1 MAQDYYRI
9 LGVKETATAEE
20 IRKRY
25 RALAR
30 KYHPDSNP
38 DNQEAKRMFQ
48 EIGEAYE
55 VLGDEKKRGAY
66 DRERGAA
73 KEKKPEAGRRQSGGG
88 KREEKEFPFS
98 DVSSRFEQFF
108 GFHPRTGEVPRKG
121 QKQGEKANPLD
132 MTDLFERYMGVKKK

>member
-20 IRKRY
+20 IRKCY

-38 DNQEAKRMFQ
+38 DNQEAERIFK

-55 VLGDEKKRGAY
+55 VLGDEKKRSAY
-66 DRERGAA
+66 DRERGAV

-88 KREEKEFPFS
+88 KREEKEFLFS

-108 GFHPRTGEVPRKG
+108 GFHPQTGEVHRKG
-121 QKQGEKANPLD
+121 QSQGKRVNPLD
-132 MTDLFERYMGVKKK
+132 MTDMFERYMGVKKK

>member
-20 IRKRY
+20 IRKCY

-38 DNQEAKRMFQ
+38 DNQEAERIFK

-55 VLGDEKKRGAY
+55 VLGDEKKRSAY
-66 DRERGAA
+66 DRERTVDKG
-73 KEKKPEAGRRQSGGG
+73 KKPETGQKQSTGG
-88 KREEKEFPFS
+88 KRGEQEFRFS

-108 GFHPRTGEVPRKG
+108 GFHPQTGEVHWKG
-121 QKQGEKANPLD
+121 QSQGKKVNPLD
-132 MTDLFERYMGVKKK
+132 MTDMFERYMGVKKK

>member
-20 IRKRY
+20 IRKCY

-38 DNQEAKRMFQ
+38 DNQEAERIFK

-55 VLGDEKKRGAY
+55 VLGNEKKRSAY
-66 DRERGAA
+66 
-73 KEKKPEAGRRQSGGG
+73 
-88 KREEKEFPFS
+88 EEFRFS

-108 GFHPRTGEVPRKG
+108 GFHPQTGEVHWKG
-121 QKQGEKANPLD
+121 QSQGKKVNPLD
-132 MTDLFERYMGVKKK
+132 MTDMFERYMGVKKK